1 LRKFLLTEEMKTKKT
16 VFKEKVFDNSA
27 VSEFVS
33 YELLEIKVFGVSM
46 FSGQHALSMSPIIY
60 FHD

>member
-1 LRKFLLTEEMKTKKT
+1 MKTKKT

-33 YELLEIKVFGVSM
+33 YELLETKVFGVSM